1 MLRLCLAKKK
11 KQAANKIIH
20 WSIQAFPEI
29 SATFSECFKLPPGV
43 FCVLQEIKY
52 FTFGQHFDL
61 VGMSAPVLPEIKND
75 VPYDEK
81 KDNHF
86 QKHYSNRQLFNILT
100 SVLSLT
106 DDMVNGIKIWSTSG
120 KKSDNR

>member
-1 MLRLCLAKKK
+1 MLWLVCQKNKQKTK
-11 KQAANKIIH
+11 KQAANKIIQ
-20 WSIQAFPEI
+20 WLIQAFPEI
-29 SATFSECFKLPPGV
+29 SATFSECFKLLPGV
-43 FCVLQEIKY
+43 FCVLREIKC

-75 VPYDEK
+75 VSYDEK
-81 KDNHF
+81 N
-86 QKHYSNRQLFNILT
+86 SNLQLFTILT

-106 DDMVNGIKIWSTSG
+106 DDMVNGIKIWSASG